1 MRGQKSDFSVVN
13 EEDSL
18 KQALAQ
24 LQLAYDEFE
33 KVGNLR
39 AMEIVKKKEYKLLKS
54 KQYKQALITTNYQKL
69 EQLGRVTDEI
79 QRIRQEL
86 ASKEEVSD

>member
-1 MRGQKSDFSVVN
+1 MRGLQINFSVAN

-24 LQLAYDEFE
+24 FQLAYDEFV

-39 AMEIVKKKEYKLLKS
+39 AMEIVKKNEYKLLKS
-54 KQYKQALITTNYQKL
+54 KQYKQALITTNMQKL
-69 EQLGRVTDEI
+69 ELLGHVTDEI

-86 ASKEEVSD
+86 LCKQEVSD